1 MNSAPSWSLKIWQIY
16 DTYANLVFWDIL
28 SALKRIFYSLPAQWL
43 LDRGEDILGFYKT
56 ADEWKAHD
64 FGTNFG
70 AEVGFFFNSGH
81 FARVGPNQWNVLRI
95 TKKSYNRQLTIL
107 RKAVRRTDSL
117 LFATEGRIGGLGA
130 EPRFRARNLAVTL
143 RRGWSREAVVRVMY
157 RVAICWRWV
166 SIPPWS
172 VGRGRFGD

>member
-70 AEVGFFFNSGH
+70 AKVGFFFNSGH

-95 TKKSYNRQLTIL
+95 TKKSYNRQLTIYLWKEWRPRLIIFPSDKDGYRPIPALSSVVCLQVWTWFVGMVHIEIL
-107 RKAVRRTDSL
+107 R
-117 LFATEGRIGGLGA
+117 
-130 EPRFRARNLAVTL
+130 LAM
-143 RRGWSREAVVRVMY
+143 A
-157 RVAICWRWV
+157 
-166 SIPPWS
+166 
-172 VGRGRFGD
+172 